1 MIEKCFLQYFSN
13 PKRDKKDYNVKKDLR
28 MNLITRIMLIVS
40 IVVTVTDV
48 IVYIQIKQHP
58 EKLTIPFLVG
68 VILITI
74 IPIFINIWVHLR
86 KFL

>member
-1 MIEKCFLQYFSN
+1 
-13 PKRDKKDYNVKKDLR
+13 
-28 MNLITRIMLIVS
+28 MNLITRIILIIS

-48 IVYIQIKQHP
+48 VEYIYLKKHP

-74 IPIFINIWVHLR
+74 IPIVINIWVHLR